1 MTQNCKIGT
10 YLMQNFMEVDMKK
23 FTDPKTLTFRVRGL
37 KTNLEE
43 EEEEEVEELLSRE
56 ERTYQ

>member
-1 MTQNCKIGT
+1 MTQNCKIGA

-23 FTDPKTLTFRVRGL
+23 FTDPKTLTFLVRGL

>member
-1 MTQNCKIGT
+1 MTQNCKIGA

-43 EEEEEVEELLSRE
+43 EEEEQVEELLSRE

>member
-1 MTQNCKIGT
+1 
-10 YLMQNFMEVDMKK
+10 MQNFMEVDMKK

-43 EEEEEVEELLSRE
+43 EEEEQVEELLSRE